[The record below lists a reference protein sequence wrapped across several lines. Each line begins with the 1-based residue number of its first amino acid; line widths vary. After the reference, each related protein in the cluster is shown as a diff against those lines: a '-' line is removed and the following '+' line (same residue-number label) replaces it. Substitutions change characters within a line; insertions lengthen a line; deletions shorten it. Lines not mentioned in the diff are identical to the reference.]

1 MHFEEEDPSSW
12 HQYSVIE
19 HIPDVYDIHYLL
31 NDIALLDANPQLE
44 LKSAVPHWIHGNPPP
59 QKHKTSCC
67 NVL

>member
-44 LKSAVPHWIHGNPPP
+44 LKSAVPH
-59 QKHKTSCC
+59 
-67 NVL
+67 